1 MDDSRTR
8 EPGLAGAEAGS
19 YRELLAI
26 AVPLMI
32 SSGTQ
37 SLMHVIDRVF
47 LTWYSGD
54 ALAAAL
60 PAGILYWTCL
70 SLPFA
75 IASYVNTFVAQY
87 EGAGRPE
94 RVAASVWQGVYFA
107 AAAGFVLML
116 LAPLAS
122 PLFAAIGHGAVIEEQ
137 EAIYFRW
144 LSWGSPAA
152 LVHVALSAF
161 FSGRGET
168 RTVLWVNVVCVAI
181 NAVADYIFIFG
192 WGPIPS
198 WGIAGAAMTD
208 VMGEV
213 LATLIFIG
221 LLSRHSIRALYPFA
235 SAWRWD
241 RRLTWDLLRFG
252 GPSGLQMLIDVGGF
266 TVFMMIVGWIG
277 PTELKATNIAFNLNT
292 LAFIP
297 IIGVGIAVSTLVGQ
311 RIGEGR
317 PELAV
322 RSTHRGFV
330 LAGSYMLVFA
340 AIYTGMPD
348 ALIAMYEWRTRD
360 ADFVTVRETVVV
372 LLRFVAV
379 YSFFDAMAIVYGSA
393 IRGAGDTRFS
403 MIVAFLAA
411 WLLLVIPTY
420 AVWRWYG
427 PNLFWSWTFCS
438 VYVIALG
445 FVFLARFQAGYWRSM
460 TVMEAAPA
468 DLAAPVA
475 HPPQTLVSPEPVSV
489 T

>member
-1 MDDSRTR
+1 LVAPARGET
-8 EPGLAGAEAGS
+8 GLAGAVAGS

-75 IASYVNTFVAQY
+75 IASYINTFVAQY
-87 EGAGRPE
+87 DGAGRPE
-94 RVAASVWQGVYFA
+94 RVAASVWQGLYFA
-107 AAAGFVLML
+107 IAAGLLLTLM
-116 LAPLAS
+116 S
-122 PLFAAIGHGAVIEEQ
+122 PLSGTIFDAIGHSQAIAEQ
-137 EAIYFRW
+137 ETIYFRW
-144 LSWGSPAA
+144 LCWGSPAA
-152 LVHVALSAF
+152 LLHVVLSAF
-161 FSGRGET
+161 FSGRGQT
-168 RTVLWVNVVCVAI
+168 RVVLWVNVVCVSI
-181 NAVADYIFIFG
+181 NAVLDYVFIFG

-208 VMGEV
+208 VFGEV
-213 LATLIFIG
+213 LATAIFAG
-221 LLSRHSIRALYPFA
+221 LLCQRELRTRYPFA
-235 SAWRWD
+235 TTARWD
-241 RRLTWDLLRFG
+241 STLSGDLLRFG

-266 TVFMMIVGWIG
+266 TAFMLIIGWIG
-277 PTELKATNIAFNLNT
+277 DNELKATNIAFNLNT

-330 LAGSYMLVFA
+330 LAGGYMLVFA
-340 AIYTGMPD
+340 LIYTGLPD
-348 ALIAMYEWRTRD
+348 LLISVYEWRSSD
-360 ADFVTVRETVVV
+360 PEFSQVRAAVIV

-393 IRGAGDTRFS
+393 IRGAGDTRYS
-403 MIVAFLAA
+403 MLVAFLGATFV
-411 WLLLVIPTY
+411 LVLPTY
-420 AVWRWYG
+420 AVWRWHG
-427 PNLFWSWTFCS
+427 PNLFWSWTFCAI
-438 VYVIALG
+438 YVIVLG
-445 FVFLARFQAGYWRSM
+445 FAFLLRFQAGHWRSM
-460 TVMEAAPA
+460 TVMELAPHEPAPHPAEAAVVAGPA
-468 DLAAPVA
+468 S
-475 HPPQTLVSPEPVSV
+475 VS
-489 T
+489 

>member
-1 MDDSRTR
+1 MDAQTHR
-8 EPGLAGAEAGS
+8 ETGLAGAEAGS

-32 SSGTQ
+32 SAGTQ

-75 IASYVNTFVAQY
+75 VASYVNTFVAQY

-94 RVAASVWQGVYFA
+94 RVAASVWQGIYFA
-107 AAAGFVLML
+107 AVAGLVLTLAAPW
-116 LAPLAS
+116 ADS
-122 PLFAAIGHGAVIEEQ
+122 LFGAIGHGTAIAEQ

-152 LVHVALSAF
+152 LLHVVLSAF
-161 FSGRGET
+161 FSGRGQT
-168 RTVLWVNVVCVAI
+168 RVVLWVNVVCVAI
-181 NAVADYIFIFG
+181 NAVLDYIFIFG
-192 WGPIPS
+192 WGPIPQ

-208 VMGEV
+208 VFGEV
-213 LATLIFIG
+213 LATTIFAG
-221 LLSRHSIRALYPFA
+221 LLCRRSIRLRYPLA
-235 SAWRWD
+235 TAWRWD

-266 TVFMMIVGWIG
+266 TVFMIIIGWIG

-330 LAGSYMLVFA
+330 LAGAYMLVFA

-348 ALIAMYEWRTRD
+348 LLIAMYEWRSRD
-360 ADFVTVRETVVV
+360 ADFSTVHETIVV

-403 MIVAFLAA
+403 LFVAFLGA
-411 WLLLVIPTY
+411 WLLLVTPTY
-420 AVWRWYG
+420 AVWKWYG
-427 PNLFWSWTFCS
+427 PNLFWSWTFCAI
-438 VYVIALG
+438 YVVVLG
-445 FVFLARFQAGYWRSM
+445 FAFLARFRAGYWRTM
-460 TVMEAAPA
+460 TVMEPAPS
-468 DLAAPVA
+468 DLAEPVA
-475 HPPQTLVSPEPVSV
+475 HPAQTLVVPEPASV